1 MQEMSKFTA
10 FKYRTPTEEYNDK
23 QKEVVDIVREIVKKV
38 KKTSTHCL
46 VIYDKSQKKL
56 KRKKLHKALTEHEL
70 LELCNDMWAARLC
83 GMEY

>member
-10 FKYRTPTEEYNDK
+10 FKYRTPIEEYSEK
-23 QKEVVDIVREIVKKV
+23 QKEAVDIVRGIIKKV

-56 KRKKLHKALTEHEL
+56 KRKKLHKELTEYEL

-83 GMEY
+83 GIEY

>member
-10 FKYRTPTEEYNDK
+10 FKYRTPIEEYNDK
-23 QKEVVDIVREIVKKV
+23 QKEVVNIVREIVKKV

-46 VIYDKSQKKL
+46 VIYDKAQKKL
-56 KRKKLHKALTEHEL
+56 KKKKLHEELTDHEL

-83 GMEY
+83 GIEY

>member
-46 VIYDKSQKKL
+46 VIYDKSHKKL
-56 KRKKLHKALTEHEL
+56 KRKKLHKELTEHEL

>member
-38 KKTSTHCL
+38 KKTSTHC
-46 VIYDKSQKKL
+46 VEIYDKSQKKL
-56 KRKKLHKALTEHEL
+56 KRKKLHKEFTEHEL
-70 LELCNDMWAARLC
+70 LELCNDMWADRLC

>member
-10 FKYRTPTEEYNDK
+10 FKYRTPRDDYTDK
-23 QKEVVDIVREIVKKV
+23 QKEVLEIVKEIVKKV

-46 VIYDKSQKKL
+46 IIYDKSQKKL
-56 KRKKLHKALTEHEL
+56 KRKKLHKELTEYEL

-83 GMEY
+83 GIEY

>member
-56 KRKKLHKALTEHEL
+56 KSKKLHKELTEHEL

>member
-10 FKYRTPTEEYNDK
+10 FKYRTPIEEYGDK
-23 QKEVVDIVREIVKKV
+23 QKEVVDIVRGIIKRV

-56 KRKKLHKALTEHEL
+56 KRKKLHKELTKHEL
-70 LELCNDMWAARLC
+70 LELCNDMWAACLC
-83 GMEY
+83 GIEY